1 MNHDPAELIAIVG
14 MAGRF
19 PDAPDTDRFWDL
31 LMDRGDAIRPVPAA
45 RWNTDQ
51 PLDPEKEIQGH
62 GGFLEGIDGFDAA
75 FFGVS
80 PREAEVLDPQQ
91 RLMLETSWLALED
104 AGIPTASLGGTRTG
118 VYFGGLWQDY
128 ERLREDR
135 GARPT
140 QHSIS
145 GNALDMLSARIS
157 YFLGLTGPSLT
168 LETGCSSSLVALHL
182 ACQAIRSGD
191 VDGALVGAANL
202 MLTPDVTIGLTH
214 FGGLSPK
221 GRCSAFGAGADGFV
235 RGEGV
240 AAVYLKSLA
249 QARRDGDRVHAV
261 IVRTASNNDG
271 GGTSLVTPSA
281 AGQEDLLRRVYAD
294 SGIPLDRVAYVE
306 AHGTGTRAG
315 DPVEATALGRVLG
328 RAPERSGRPL
338 GIGSVKTNIGHLEPV
353 AALAGLFKAVLSL
366 KHGVVPPSLHSADL
380 NPDIPFDELGLRVV
394 REPLPLPTDGPVYL
408 GVSSFG
414 WGGTNAHA
422 VITAAPPA
430 AADINADTDT
440 ADAAAEPADGRG
452 TTGGDAPF
460 VLPLSA
466 HSRAALVQRA
476 RDVRS
481 ALDRPGADP
490 REIAA
495 ALGWQR
501 DRFPFRAGLV
511 ATDGDGLRA
520 ALDAYA
526 AEPEATSSG
535 TVTGRAR
542 ERGRTAFIF
551 PGQGSQWAAMGT
563 RLYAEDPAFAAVIDR
578 CGRALAPHTEWS
590 LTEVLTGR
598 AGDAWMARV
607 DIVQPVL
614 WAVSVALAA
623 AWRAAGVEPD
633 VVVGHSQGEIAAA
646 TVAGIL
652 SLEDAALV
660 VARRSAV
667 LLRTAAGTG
676 RMLAV
681 DLDVQAATAALEG
694 FEDCVALAVHNGPS
708 SCVLSGDADSVLLLK
723 ELLEADGTY
732 CRLINVD
739 YASHSPL
746 MLELADELHEVLA
759 PVRPGRAEI
768 PLMST
773 VRTAVLDGP
782 EMDGAY
788 WVENLCRP
796 VMFAETVD
804 ALLDEGVTHVVE
816 VSAHPVL
823 VPALER
829 IGALRKEPPAVLGTL
844 HRDRGAPEDLAES
857 FAEGH
862 VAGLTPYGPRPASRD
877 AGVPPYPW
885 QRESYWVGAA
895 QRGTGRSAAF
905 AFPLVPLPTEAGTW
919 HGTAEIGTGSHPWLA
934 DHRVHDAV
942 VVPAAASVELCLGTA
957 AARTGGV
964 PQSLRGLSFLS
975 DMTLTDAGLH
985 LGGVWREDAGEGAG
999 LEVLSLADGA
1009 DGWTR
1014 HMSAQASYRAEQVAV
1029 PDFPTA
1035 LLLEQAV
1042 DTAEFYRACTAR
1054 GLQYGPAFQGVRE
1067 LRVRGEE
1074 ALGRVVLAEQCRPGA
1089 RRFVLH
1095 PALWDGAFQ
1104 LSLALVGDE
1113 GTVVPVAIDR
1123 LSLLP
1128 GRPSDLTELW
1138 VHALRRPDGLFDL
1151 ALYGPDRQPVARVAG
1166 LELRRL
1172 LTGERSGPAPER
1184 VHRFGFHEREYTGP
1198 DGAQERGPWLVCGP
1212 ESAAA
1217 AAGELAAALGGT
1229 AVTLPPAGA
1238 DLAGVLRAADGGEVV
1253 FVAPDRAAG
1262 TAEQRAGLSTLA
1274 ALAGACADRPVA
1286 PRLTVLTTGA
1296 QAASATEAPDPGSA
1310 LYWGFVRVLQGEHP
1324 GLAARLV
1331 DTVREAGW
1339 PADVVRELLDAE
1351 REDQVLQRAGRRL
1364 AGRLERGGRRP
1375 DDTGEV
1381 LPYTVR
1387 QPFRLHPGP
1396 RPGLWESLRYLPLA
1410 RRAPGPGEIEIEV
1423 DAASLNFID
1432 VMKAVGTYPDEAG
1445 GKELLG
1451 GDCSGRVVSVGP
1463 GTTGFRIGDRVV
1475 ACIFGAIVSHV
1486 TVRADHARPV
1496 PGEMTQEDAA
1506 ALPLVLATA
1515 WYALHDLA
1523 RIEPGETVLV
1533 HSAAGGLGLAAVQV
1547 ARMLGAEVIA
1557 TAGSAAKRAYLRELG
1572 IEHVFDSRE
1581 PSWADAVRTRTGGRG
1596 VDVVLNSLTGAALTR
1611 GLEVLA
1617 EDGRFVE
1624 VGKKDIHGE
1633 RTLGLAPFRKG
1644 VSFAAVDL
1652 EGLVMR
1658 RPVRF
1663 ARLFRAVWDEVE
1675 AGRLSALPVT
1685 QYTFDRAAEALRAM
1699 SHGDHIGKFVL
1710 HAPQSVERVVADPL
1724 PHGRF
1729 RADGSYL
1736 ITGGLGDLGLSLA
1749 EHLVARGAT
1758 ALALLGRS
1766 EPSGRAAERI
1776 AVLREAGARVSV
1788 VHADVADATSLGL
1801 ALARIRAELPPL
1813 RAVFHAAGVLSDAV
1827 VRNLDEAGVARVLAP
1842 KLDGAA
1848 ALDRLTA
1855 NDPLDLFVLFS
1866 SAAGLVGNV
1875 GQSAYAAAN
1884 TAMDALATA
1893 RRAAGRPALSVQW
1906 GTFDGIGL
1914 AARSAARGDRLA
1926 DRGMDGFEAAEAW
1939 QALESFLAD
1948 GESVVGYV
1956 ALDPRRWFET
1966 YPAAAGLPSWSLL
1979 RTTKEPGAASGG
1991 DFRRLLDGCA
2001 AAERPAV
2008 AEERVRQLA
2017 GRVLRIPAES
2027 IDRETPLK
2035 SLGLDSLMS
2044 LELRNRLEADFGLRL
2059 SPTLLWTYGALRPLA
2074 GALVERLAEQE
2085 A

>member
-1 MNHDPAELIAIVG
+1 MHHDPAEPIAIVG

-19 PDAPDTDRFWDL
+19 PEAPDTDRFWDL

-45 RWNTDQ
+45 RWRTDQ

-62 GGFLEGIDGFDAA
+62 GGFLEGIDEFDAA

-104 AGIPTASLGGTRTG
+104 AGVPTASLSGTRTG

-182 ACQAIRSGD
+182 ACQAIRAGD

-240 AAVYLKSLA
+240 AAVYLKSLER
-249 QARRDGDRVHAV
+249 ARRDGDRVHAV

-271 GGTSLVTPSA
+271 GGTSLVTPSL
-281 AGQEDLLRRVYAD
+281 AGQEDLLRRVYTD

-315 DPVEATALGRVLG
+315 DPVEAAALGRVLG
-328 RAPERSGRPL
+328 QAPERAGRPL

-366 KHGVVPPSLHSADL
+366 KNGVVPPSLHSAEL
-380 NPDIPFDELGLRVV
+380 NPDIPFGELGLEVV
-394 REPLPLPTDGPVYL
+394 REPLPLPEDGPVYL

-430 AADINADTDT
+430 EEP
-440 ADAAAEPADGRG
+440 AAAAGPAGRDRDG
-452 TTGGDAPF
+452 TPF

-476 RDVRS
+476 RDVRG
-481 ALDRPGADP
+481 ALDAPGADP

-495 ALGWQR
+495 TLGWRR

-511 ATDGDGLRA
+511 ATDAEGLRA
-520 ALDAYA
+520 ALDAYTA
-526 AEPEATSSG
+526 DPETTSPG
-535 TVTGRAR
+535 TVGGRAR
-542 ERGRTAFIF
+542 DRGRTAFVF

-578 CGRALAPHTEWS
+578 CAAALAPHTAWS
-590 LTEVLTGR
+590 LTDVLTGR
-598 AGDAWMARV
+598 DGDAWMGRV

-623 AWRAAGVEPD
+623 AWRTAGVEPD

-652 SLEDAALV
+652 PLEDAALV

-681 DLDVQAATAALEG
+681 DLDADAATAALEG
-694 FEDCVALAVHNGPS
+694 FEDCVALAVHNGPG
-708 SCVLSGDADSVLLLK
+708 SCVLSGDGDSVLLLK

-746 MLELADELHEVLA
+746 MLDLADELHEVLA
-759 PVRPGRAEI
+759 PVRPGRGSI

-773 VRTAVLDGP
+773 VRAAELAGP

-796 VMFAETVD
+796 VMFAQSLD
-804 ALLDEGVTHVVE
+804 ALLDAGVTHVVE

-823 VPALER
+823 VPALEQ

-844 HRDRGAPEDLAES
+844 HRDRGAPADLAES
-857 FAEGH
+857 FAQGH
-862 VAGLTPYGPRPASRD
+862 VAGLTPYGPRPASHD
-877 AGVPPYPW
+877 TGVPPYPW
-885 QRESYWVGAA
+885 QRERHWVGAP
-895 QRGTGRSAAF
+895 QRGAGRSAAF
-905 AFPLVPLPTEAGTW
+905 AFPLVPLPTESGTW
-919 HGTAEIGTGSHPWLA
+919 HGTTDIGTGSHPWLA

-957 AARTGGV
+957 AVRTGGV

-975 DMTLTDAGLH
+975 DMTLTDGGLQ

-1014 HMSAQASYRAEQVAV
+1014 HMTAHASYRAEQAAPPV
-1029 PDFPTA
+1029 FPTG
-1035 LLLEQAV
+1035 LLGEPAV
-1042 DTAEFYRACTAR
+1042 DGAAFYRSCTAR

-1067 LRVRGEE
+1067 LRVHGAE
-1074 ALGRVVLAEQCRPGA
+1074 ALGRVALAEECRPGA

-1104 LSLALVGDE
+1104 ISLALCGHED
-1113 GTVVPVAIDR
+1113 TVVPVAIER

-1128 GRPSDLTELW
+1128 GRPSEPTELW
-1138 VHALRRPDGLFDL
+1138 VHAVRRADGRFDL

-1172 LTGERSGPAPER
+1172 PTGGRSGPAPER
-1184 VHRFGFHEREYTGP
+1184 VHRFTFHEREYAGP
-1198 DGAQERGPWLVCGP
+1198 GGEQGPWLVCGP
-1212 ESAAA
+1212 DSARTAA
-1217 AAGELAAALGGT
+1217 VELAGALGTT
-1229 AVTLPPAGA
+1229 AVTLPRARAGGA
-1238 DLAGVLRAADGGEVV
+1238 EAWAQALRAADGGEVV
-1253 FVAPDRAAG
+1253 FVAPDRTAG
-1262 TAEQRAGLSTLA
+1262 EEEQRAGLLA
-1274 ALAGACADRPVA
+1274 LGALAGACADRPVT
-1286 PRLTVLTTGA
+1286 PRLTVLTTRA
-1296 QAASATEAPDPGSA
+1296 QAAAATEAPDPGAA
-1310 LYWGFVRVLQGEHP
+1310 LYWGFGRVLQGEHP

-1331 DTVREAGW
+1331 DTAGDGGW
-1339 PADVVRELLDAE
+1339 AAGVVRELLDAE
-1351 REDQVLQRAGRRL
+1351 REDQVLSRGGRRL
-1364 AGRLERGGRRP
+1364 AGRLERGGHRP
-1375 DDTGEV
+1375 DDSAAP
-1381 LPYTVR
+1381 LPYTGR

-1396 RPGLWESLRYLPLA
+1396 RPGLWESLRYLPLV

-1423 DAASLNFID
+1423 EAASLNFID

-1451 GDCSGRVVSVGP
+1451 GDCSGRVVAVGP

-1475 ACIFGAIVSHV
+1475 ACVFGAIVSHV
-1486 TVRADHARPV
+1486 TVRAGHARPV
-1496 PGEMTQEDAA
+1496 PARMTQEDAA

-1523 RIEPGETVLV
+1523 RTEPGETVLV

-1572 IEHVFDSRE
+1572 VEHVFDSRDL
-1581 PSWADAVRTRTGGRG
+1581 SWADAVLERTGGRG
-1596 VDVVLNSLTGAALTR
+1596 VDVVLNSLTGAAIAR

-1658 RPVRF
+1658 RPERF

-1675 AGRLSALPVT
+1675 AGRLTALPVT
-1685 QYTFDRAAEALRAM
+1685 QYTFGNAAEALRAM

-1710 HAPQSVERVVADPL
+1710 HGPQTVERVVADPL
-1724 PHGRF
+1724 PYGRF
-1729 RADGSYL
+1729 RADGTYL

-1749 EHLVARGAT
+1749 EHLVERGAT

-1766 EPSGRAAERI
+1766 EPAPQAADRV
-1776 AVLREAGARVSV
+1776 AALRGAGVRVAV
-1788 VHADVADATSLGL
+1788 VHADVADATSLDL
-1801 ALARIRAELPPL
+1801 ALARIRAELPVL
-1813 RAVFHAAGVLSDAV
+1813 RGVFHAAGVLSDAV
-1827 VRNLDEAGVARVLAP
+1827 VRNLDAAGVARVLAP
-1842 KLDGAA
+1842 KADGAA
-1848 ALDRLTA
+1848 LLDRLTA
-1855 NDPLDLFVLFS
+1855 DDPLDLFVLFS

-1884 TAMDALATA
+1884 TSMDALAAA

-1914 AARSAARGDRLA
+1914 AARSAERGERLA
-1926 DRGMDGFEAAEAW
+1926 DRGMDGFVAAEAW
-1939 QALESFLAD
+1939 QALESFLTD
-1948 GESVVGYV
+1948 GESVVGFV

-1966 YPAAAGLPSWSLL
+1966 YPAAAGRPSWGPL
-1979 RTTKEPGAASGG
+1979 RTTREPGAGPGG
-1991 DFRRLLDGCA
+1991 DFRQLLGGCPEE
-2001 AAERPAV
+2001 ERHAV
-2008 AEERVRQLA
+2008 VEERVRQLA
-2017 GRVLRIPAES
+2017 GRVLRLSADS

-2044 LELRNRLEADFGLRL
+2044 LELRNRLEADLGLRL

>member
-31 LMDRGDAIRPVPAA
+31 LMDRGDAIRPVPKA

-51 PLDPEKEIQGH
+51 PLDPEKEIQAH
-62 GGFLEGIDGFDAA
+62 GGFLEGIDEFDAA

-281 AGQEDLLRRVYAD
+281 AGQEDLLRHVYAD

-328 RAPERSGRPL
+328 QAPERAGRPL

-366 KHGVVPPSLHSADL
+366 KNGVVPPSLHSAEL
-380 NPDIPFDELGLRVV
+380 NPDIPFGELGLQVV

-422 VITAAPPA
+422 VITAAPPVA
-430 AADINADTDT
+430 GAEAETEAGTDAGTAADAG
-440 ADAAAEPADGRG
+440 A
-452 TTGGDAPF
+452 TGCDAPF

-466 HSRAALVQRA
+466 HSRPALVQRA
-476 RDVRS
+476 RDVRA

-526 AEPEATSSG
+526 ADPEATSSS

-542 ERGRTAFIF
+542 ERGRTAFVF

-578 CGRALAPHTEWS
+578 CAEALAPHTDWS
-590 LTEVLTGR
+590 LIEVLTGR
-598 AGDAWMARV
+598 AGDAWMGRV

-633 VVVGHSQGEIAAA
+633 VVVGHSQGEISAA

-681 DLDVQAATAALEG
+681 DLDVHAATAALEG

-746 MLELADELHEVLA
+746 MRELTGELHEVLA
-759 PVRPGRAEI
+759 PVRPGKAEI

-773 VRTAVLDGP
+773 VRTAALDGP

-796 VMFAETVD
+796 VMFAEAVD

-823 VPALER
+823 VPALEQ

-877 AGVPPYPW
+877 AGVPAYPW

-895 QRGTGRSAAF
+895 QRGAGRSAAF

-975 DMTLTDAGLH
+975 DMTLTDSGLH

-1014 HMSAQASYRAEQVAV
+1014 HMTAQASYRAEQVAV
-1029 PDFPTA
+1029 PDFPAA

-1042 DTAEFYRACTAR
+1042 DGAAFYRSCTAR

-1113 GTVVPVAIDR
+1113 GTVVPVAIDL

-1128 GRPSDLTELW
+1128 GRP
-1138 VHALRRPDGLFDL
+1138 
-1151 ALYGPDRQPVARVAG
+1151 
-1166 LELRRL
+1166 
-1172 LTGERSGPAPER
+1172 
-1184 VHRFGFHEREYTGP
+1184 
-1198 DGAQERGPWLVCGP
+1198 
-1212 ESAAA
+1212 
-1217 AAGELAAALGGT
+1217 
-1229 AVTLPPAGA
+1229 
-1238 DLAGVLRAADGGEVV
+1238 
-1253 FVAPDRAAG
+1253 
-1262 TAEQRAGLSTLA
+1262 
-1274 ALAGACADRPVA
+1274 
-1286 PRLTVLTTGA
+1286 
-1296 QAASATEAPDPGSA
+1296 
-1310 LYWGFVRVLQGEHP
+1310 
-1324 GLAARLV
+1324 
-1331 DTVREAGW
+1331 
-1339 PADVVRELLDAE
+1339 
-1351 REDQVLQRAGRRL
+1351 
-1364 AGRLERGGRRP
+1364 
-1375 DDTGEV
+1375 
-1381 LPYTVR
+1381 
-1387 QPFRLHPGP
+1387 
-1396 RPGLWESLRYLPLA
+1396 
-1410 RRAPGPGEIEIEV
+1410 
-1423 DAASLNFID
+1423 
-1432 VMKAVGTYPDEAG
+1432 
-1445 GKELLG
+1445 
-1451 GDCSGRVVSVGP
+1451 
-1463 GTTGFRIGDRVV
+1463 
-1475 ACIFGAIVSHV
+1475 
-1486 TVRADHARPV
+1486 
-1496 PGEMTQEDAA
+1496 
-1506 ALPLVLATA
+1506 
-1515 WYALHDLA
+1515 
-1523 RIEPGETVLV
+1523 
-1533 HSAAGGLGLAAVQV
+1533 
-1547 ARMLGAEVIA
+1547 
-1557 TAGSAAKRAYLRELG
+1557 
-1572 IEHVFDSRE
+1572 
-1581 PSWADAVRTRTGGRG
+1581 RT
-1596 VDVVLNSLTGAALTR
+1596 
-1611 GLEVLA
+1611 
-1617 EDGRFVE
+1617 
-1624 VGKKDIHGE
+1624 
-1633 RTLGLAPFRKG
+1633 
-1644 VSFAAVDL
+1644 
-1652 EGLVMR
+1652 
-1658 RPVRF
+1658 
-1663 ARLFRAVWDEVE
+1663 
-1675 AGRLSALPVT
+1675 
-1685 QYTFDRAAEALRAM
+1685 
-1699 SHGDHIGKFVL
+1699 
-1710 HAPQSVERVVADPL
+1710 
-1724 PHGRF
+1724 
-1729 RADGSYL
+1729 
-1736 ITGGLGDLGLSLA
+1736 
-1749 EHLVARGAT
+1749 
-1758 ALALLGRS
+1758 
-1766 EPSGRAAERI
+1766 
-1776 AVLREAGARVSV
+1776 
-1788 VHADVADATSLGL
+1788 
-1801 ALARIRAELPPL
+1801 
-1813 RAVFHAAGVLSDAV
+1813 
-1827 VRNLDEAGVARVLAP
+1827 
-1842 KLDGAA
+1842 
-1848 ALDRLTA
+1848 
-1855 NDPLDLFVLFS
+1855 
-1866 SAAGLVGNV
+1866 
-1875 GQSAYAAAN
+1875 
-1884 TAMDALATA
+1884 
-1893 RRAAGRPALSVQW
+1893 
-1906 GTFDGIGL
+1906 
-1914 AARSAARGDRLA
+1914 
-1926 DRGMDGFEAAEAW
+1926 
-1939 QALESFLAD
+1939 
-1948 GESVVGYV
+1948 
-1956 ALDPRRWFET
+1956 
-1966 YPAAAGLPSWSLL
+1966 
-1979 RTTKEPGAASGG
+1979 
-1991 DFRRLLDGCA
+1991 
-2001 AAERPAV
+2001 
-2008 AEERVRQLA
+2008 
-2017 GRVLRIPAES
+2017 
-2027 IDRETPLK
+2027 
-2035 SLGLDSLMS
+2035 
-2044 LELRNRLEADFGLRL
+2044 
-2059 SPTLLWTYGALRPLA
+2059 
-2074 GALVERLAEQE
+2074 
-2085 A
+2085 

>member
-1 MNHDPAELIAIVG
+1 MHHDPAELIAIVG

-19 PDAPDTDRFWDL
+19 PEAPDTDRFWDL

-45 RWNTDQ
+45 RWKTDQ
-51 PLDPEKEIQGH
+51 PLDPEKEIQGR
-62 GGFLEGIDGFDAA
+62 GGFLEGIDEFDAA

-104 AGIPTASLGGTRTG
+104 AGVPTASLSGTRTG

-182 ACQAIRSGD
+182 ACQAIRAGD

-240 AAVYLKSLA
+240 AAVYLKTLER
-249 QARRDGDRVHAV
+249 ARRDGDRVHAV

-271 GGTSLVTPSA
+271 GGTSLVTPSL
-281 AGQEDLLRRVYAD
+281 AGQEDLLRRVYAE
-294 SGIPLDRVAYVE
+294 SGIPVDRVAYVE

-328 RAPERSGRPL
+328 QAPERAGRPL

-366 KHGVVPPSLHSADL
+366 KNGVVPPSLHSAEL
-380 NPDIPFDELGLRVV
+380 NPDIPFGELGLEVV
-394 REPLPLPTDGPVYL
+394 REPLPLPADGGPVYL

-430 AADINADTDT
+430 TTA
-440 ADAAAEPADGRG
+440 ADAAAPQDRGR
-452 TTGGDAPF
+452 APF

-466 HSRAALVQRA
+466 HSQAALVQRA
-476 RDVRS
+476 RDVRE
-481 ALDRPGADP
+481 ALDVPGADP

-495 ALGWQR
+495 TLGWQR
-501 DRFPFRAGLV
+501 DQFPFRAGLV

-526 AEPEATSSG
+526 ADPEATSSG
-535 TVTGRAR
+535 TVAGRAR
-542 ERGRTAFIF
+542 DRGRTAFVF
-551 PGQGSQWAAMGT
+551 PGQGSQWAAMGA

-578 CGRALAPHTEWS
+578 CAAALAPHTDWS

-598 AGDAWMARV
+598 DGDAWMGRV

-623 AWRAAGVEPD
+623 AWRTAGVEPD

-681 DLDVQAATAALEG
+681 DLDADAATAALEG

-708 SCVLSGDADSVLLLK
+708 SCVLSGDGDSVLLLK

-746 MLELADELHEVLA
+746 MLDLTDELHDVLA
-759 PVRPGRAEI
+759 PVRPGEGSI

-773 VRTAVLDGP
+773 VRAAELAGP
-782 EMDGAY
+782 EMDGSY

-796 VMFAETVD
+796 VRFAQALD

-823 VPALER
+823 VPALEQ

-857 FAEGH
+857 FAQGH
-862 VAGLTPYGPRPASRD
+862 VAGLTAYGPRPTSRD
-877 AGVPPYPW
+877 AGVPAYPW

-895 QRGTGRSAAF
+895 QRGAGRSAAF
-905 AFPLVPLPTEAGTW
+905 AFPLAPLPTEAGTW
-919 HGTAEIGTGSHPWLA
+919 HGTTEIGTGSHPWLA
-934 DHRVHDAV
+934 DHQVHDAV
-942 VVPAAASVELCLGTA
+942 VVPAAASIELCLGTA

-975 DMTLTDAGLH
+975 DMTLADGGLH

-999 LEVLSLADGA
+999 LEVLSLPDGA

-1014 HMSAQASYRAEQVAV
+1014 HMTAHASYRAEQAAPPV
-1029 PDFPTA
+1029 FPTD
-1035 LLLEQAV
+1035 LLRQPAV
-1042 DTAEFYRACTAR
+1042 DGAAFYRSCTAR
-1054 GLQYGPAFQGVRE
+1054 GLRYGPAFQGVGE
-1067 LRVRGEE
+1067 LRVHGDE
-1074 ALGRVVLAEQCRPGA
+1074 ALGRVTLAEQCRPGA

-1104 LSLALVGDE
+1104 VSLALCGHED
-1113 GTVVPVAIDR
+1113 TVVPVAIER
-1123 LSLLP
+1123 LALLP

-1138 VHALRRPDGLFDL
+1138 VHAVRRPDGHFDL
-1151 ALYGPDRQPVARVAG
+1151 ALYGPDRQPVARVSG

-1172 LTGERSGPAPER
+1172 RSGERSGPAPER
-1184 VHRFGFHEREYTGP
+1184 VHRFGFHERPYAGPGP
-1198 DGAQERGPWLVCGP
+1198 DAEQGPWLVCGP
-1212 ESAAA
+1212 DSARAAA
-1217 AAGELAAALGGT
+1217 VELAGALGGT
-1229 AVTLPPAGA
+1229 AVTLPRPWA
-1238 DLAGVLRAADGGEVV
+1238 DGTQAWAEALRAADGGEVV

-1262 TAEQRAGLSTLA
+1262 EEEQRAGLEALG

-1286 PRLTVLTTGA
+1286 PRLTVLTTRA
-1296 QAASATEAPDPGSA
+1296 QAASATEAPDPGAA

-1331 DTVREAGW
+1331 DTAGDDGW
-1339 PADVVRELLDAE
+1339 AAGVVRELLDAE
-1351 REDQVLQRAGRRL
+1351 REDQVLSRGERRL
-1364 AGRLERGGRRP
+1364 AGRLERGGHRP
-1375 DDTGEV
+1375 DDSAAP
-1381 LPYTVR
+1381 LPYTGR

-1396 RPGLWESLRYLPLA
+1396 RPGLWESLRYLPLV
-1410 RRAPGPGEIEIEV
+1410 RRRPGPGEIEIEV

-1463 GTTGFRIGDRVV
+1463 GTDGFRVGDRVV

-1496 PGEMTQEDAA
+1496 PEEMTQEDAA

-1523 RIEPGETVLV
+1523 RTEPGETVLV

-1547 ARMLGAEVIA
+1547 ARMLGAQVIA

-1572 IEHVFDSRE
+1572 VEHVFDSRDL
-1581 PSWADAVRTRTGGRG
+1581 SWADAVLERTGGRG
-1596 VDVVLNSLTGAALTR
+1596 VDVVLNSLTGAAIAR

-1658 RPVRF
+1658 RPQRF

-1675 AGRLSALPVT
+1675 AGRLTALPVT
-1685 QYTFDRAAEALRAM
+1685 QYTFDNAAEALRAM

-1710 HAPQSVERVVADPL
+1710 YGPQSVERVVADPL
-1724 PHGRF
+1724 PYGRF
-1729 RADGSYL
+1729 RADGTYL

-1749 EHLVARGAT
+1749 EHLVERGAT

-1766 EPSGRAAERI
+1766 EPSPQAADRLAALRA
-1776 AVLREAGARVSV
+1776 AGARVSV
-1788 VHADVADATSLGL
+1788 VHADVADATSLDL
-1801 ALARIRAELPPL
+1801 ALARVRAELPAL
-1813 RAVFHAAGVLSDAV
+1813 RGVFHAAGVLSDAV
-1827 VRNLDEAGVARVLAP
+1827 VRNLDAADVARVLAP
-1842 KLDGAA
+1842 KVDGAA
-1848 ALDRLTA
+1848 ELDRLTA
-1855 NDPLDLFVLFS
+1855 DDPLDLFVLFS

-1884 TAMDALATA
+1884 TFMDALAVA

-1914 AARSAARGDRLA
+1914 AARSTERGERLA

-1939 QALESFLAD
+1939 RALESFLAD

-1979 RTTKEPGAASGG
+1979 RTTGEPGAGSGG
-1991 DFRRLLDGCA
+1991 DFRQLLGGCPEE
-2001 AAERPAV
+2001 ERHAMV
-2008 AEERVRQLA
+2008 EERVRQLA
-2017 GRVLRIPAES
+2017 GRVLRLSADS

-2044 LELRNRLEADFGLRL
+2044 LELRNRLEADLGLRL